1 MDKNTVYVQERERL
15 GEVFGELDPKQKQ
28 LIETLIDEA
37 AFLVG
42 ENYALKEQL
51 KLTGMVLVNPA
62 KASQQKIVPT
72 AAQYLKN
79 LNAYTVVIKALA
91 TILNKQPPEEE
102 DNDLED
108 FE

>member
-1 MDKNTVYVQERERL
+1 MDKNTVYAQERERL
-15 GEVFGELDPKQKQ
+15 GEVFGDLDPKQKQ

-42 ENYALKEQL
+42 ENHVLKEQL
-51 KLTGMVLVNPA
+51 KLTGMVLIHPTN
-62 KASQQKIVPT
+62 SSLQKPVPT
-72 AAQYLKN
+72 ATQYLKN

-91 TILNKQPPEEE
+91 TILNKQPPDEE